1 MPENDTAPQDP
12 RGALRSLLRD
22 HGQRWQ
28 IQLVSTHWEA
38 TSHPSPTAIVVHCA
52 DSLGALTADTQ
63 SMSCMPSLRAS
74 VSPASCSGPARQL
87 DRTRNRWPGTMT

>member
-12 RGALRSLLRD
+12 RAGLRSLLRD

-52 DSLGALTADTQ
+52 DSLDAL
-63 SMSCMPSLRAS
+63 
-74 VSPASCSGPARQL
+74 
-87 DRTRNRWPGTMT
+87 RTKIESDAP